1 MIAVKQNPTGFKEY
15 TPQEINNWA
24 GNKNLHIARNE
35 SDIRNFVERAIT
47 DKDFAGKLLLGKI
60 DNYLADKIKTETGVD
75 LRDYNLELRAVDI
88 RHIFKRHGSDTTESP
103 RGQRAVT
110 ADDIINF
117 KNIVGDF
124 DDIIVSAGKKL
135 TFIKNANG
143 KVSAITIYANRS
155 RSLSLKTM
163 WVNIKGR
170 PSPGF

>member
-1 MIAVKQNPTGFKEY
+1 MIAAKEKSTMFKEY

-24 GNKNLHIARNE
+24 GNKNIHIAKNE
-35 SDIRNFVERAIT
+35 GDIRNFVERAIC

-60 DNYLADKIKTETGVD
+60 DNDLAGRIKTETGID

-88 RHIFKRHGSDTTESP
+88 RHIFNKHGSDTTESP

-110 ADDIINF
+110 ADDIVNF
-117 KNIVGDF
+117 KNIVGNF
-124 DDIIVSAGKKL
+124 DNAVVSADKKL

-143 KVSAITIYANRS
+143 KVNAITVYANKY

-163 WVNIKGR
+163 WVNKKWGA
-170 PSPGF
+170 